1 MNEERN
7 YMQGLVLN
15 EETRCSLTDLCGLCG
30 VPVGFIHEMME
41 EGIIAPAEGN
51 SSQDWLF
58 TLVEIKRVQTTIRLQ
73 RDLRVNMPGCA
84 LALDLLDQLDELRC
98 LLYKS

>member
-7 YMQGLVLN
+7 YLQGLVLN
-15 EETRCSLTDLCGLCG
+15 EETRCSLADLCGLCG
-30 VPVGFIHEMME
+30 VPAGFIHEMMD
-41 EGIIAPAEGN
+41 EGIIAPASGN

-58 TLVEIKRVQTTIRLQ
+58 TFVEIRRVQTTIRLQ

-98 LLYKS
+98 LLCKS